1 MFLSFPKCLT
11 PISAISQKIFPQ
23 VEPARGHVLLH
34 GPPERVL
41 RWLTEPL
48 DLIQDDELEAHLGL
62 GPNHRRR
69 LRNLLDHLLND
80 FWKRKKRSS
89 GGEEEQR
96 DFDTGA
102 ERDSGT
108 GAERASVPTI

>member
-1 MFLSFPKCLT
+1 MFLSFPKCPT
-11 PISAISQKIFPQ
+11 PISAISQKLFPQ

-69 LRNLLDHLLND
+69 LRNLLDHLLDN
-80 FWKRKKRSS
+80 FWKKRS
-89 GGEEEQR
+89 GEILEKEQR
-96 DFDTGA
+96 ELRCPPFESKCT
-102 ERDSGT
+102 R
-108 GAERASVPTI
+108 

>member
-1 MFLSFPKCLT
+1 MFLSFPKCPT
-11 PISAISQKIFPQ
+11 PISAISQKLFPQ

-69 LRNLLDHLLND
+69 LRNLLDHLLDN
-80 FWKRKKRSS
+80 FWKKKER
-89 GGEEEQR
+89 
-96 DFDTGA
+96 
-102 ERDSGT
+102 RDSGK